1 MRSFAWFEDDF
12 LTGSSTAHA
21 FELEGLF
28 QNDLRR
34 DLVDDAAMLDLRN
47 PGCAKTR
54 VRLIGRHAFID
65 HRSVIDQVAAQI
77 ILEQALELERMG
89 GRAPGEEIIL
99 EPNEGAHA

>member
-54 VRLIGRHAFID
+54 VRLVGRHTFVD
-65 HRSVIDQVAAQI
+65 HRHTNIGNKLLNAAR
-77 ILEQALELERMG
+77 LLTRPLR
-89 GRAPGEEIIL
+89 
-99 EPNEGAHA
+99 

>member
-34 DLVDDAAMLDLRN
+34 DLVDDLRPARARAWMRATITMSNIAASGPTDRS
-47 PGCAKTR
+47 
-54 VRLIGRHAFID
+54 IGSR
-65 HRSVIDQVAAQI
+65 
-77 ILEQALELERMG
+77 
-89 GRAPGEEIIL
+89 RARGWSAI
-99 EPNEGAHA
+99 